1 MNHYGDL
8 EPRTEQTVHYAT
20 KDVYEVS
27 LNQSGALPKIL
38 ADTCKVCHEYGSC

>member
-20 KDVYEVS
+20 GDIYDVSSNTEV
-27 LNQSGALPKIL
+27 LCQKCLL
-38 ADTCKVCHEYGSC
+38 ARAMHSR

>member
-20 KDVYEVS
+20 KGVYEVS
-27 LNQSGALPKIL
+27 LNP
-38 ADTCKVCHEYGSC
+38 